1 MSEGGRRTVGFGVA
15 AGMAGAALVALV
27 ATAAPALAQ
36 RPTPTP
42 TPTPTQPPA
51 PPRST
56 GQPAIPVAD
65 SARASRPDSMPRPP
79 ITQGARSPLARQAAR
94 DSARSDSLRRAAG
107 DTTDL
112 RSPATPERPDS
123 AAGARDT
130 SRAELVE
137 WVEPDSVMRA
147 LLQRSGY
154 SITRYQGEEVSFL
167 VGQRRI
173 QLSGEPAAV
182 QRDQAL
188 VVGDSVIFNDS
199 TRVITVR
206 GRPGGTVVLRDPSQ
220 GEDVV
225 GEFVTYNLDTRS
237 GTVGNV
243 STAVQSGETWYVGAE
258 RAGLVGAQPEGETR
272 LRFYGH
278 DGTITSCDLTEP
290 HYHFE
295 ARNLKVV
302 RGSIMV
308 ARPAILY
315 IGRVPVLWLPF
326 VFQDMREGR
335 RSGVLSP
342 RLGLAELIRNSPTYR
357 RSVENVGYYFA
368 LSDYAD
374 ASVWLDWR
382 SGARGTDEDPGF
394 LRYNGEM
401 QYRWLDRFLTGRLG
415 VGYESWRDGRRNL
428 ALSWNHQQQFSQR
441 TSFTSSI
448 NYAQN
453 TVLQRLGAISPM
465 AALAT
470 IRSNATFQTQR
481 GPFSL
486 NLGGSQTQYTG
497 QDRIDRTLP
506 SLNISSRPMSIGNW
520 LTWTP
525 TLSATNTENLNNQV
539 LGELA
544 TRPRLDPATGALV
557 FDTLQFNRRN
567 TAVAFN
573 TPLKIFDFNL
583 TNSVTVNDVESTAP
597 VRATI
602 YNGPGDSTVR
612 VFAKEFRTEVDWNTS
627 FALPPAFRGTWNL
640 TPNVSLANVA
650 PGGFAV
656 RSYLSGGEFVQ
667 QKKRLSY
674 GISTSPTLYRRY
686 PGFGPFE
693 ALRHSISTVAQYN
706 YAPEARVDDAFLQ
719 AVGQNPGTYVGAL
732 AQSAVSMTLNTVIEG
747 KLRARS
753 DSAPP
758 GDAGTGAAG
767 NKVRL
772 LALDFAPLG
781 YDFVR
786 ADTLGRGLTTDVFYV
801 NARSDLL
808 PGFDFRIDYSL
819 FNGPSSDL
827 RSEFKPYRTGISA
840 AFSIGRSS
848 NAIALLQRVF
858 GMATPVE
865 NPQLQNLEQT
875 AADSAARRMAELPVA
890 GSRARMPVQQ
900 IPSGQ
905 GWRATFNF
913 SSQRTRP
920 DLLGTIVD
928 YDPATQCQAFQ
939 QDPFVYQR
947 CVQLAQQN
955 PPAADAVPTQG
966 GVIIRTPP
974 VTNVRSAMSFD
985 LTPRWTASWNTSY
998 DFERGE
1004 FADHQV
1010 SLQRDLHDWRAIF
1023 AFTQAPNGNFALSF
1037 FVSLKAEPDLKF
1049 DYRRQTYRSGR

>member
-1 MSEGGRRTVGFGVA
+1 MSAPRPRRTAGRTALAAAVA
-15 AGMAGAALVALV
+15 AALA
-27 ATAAPALAQ
+27 ATAGTAAAQ
-36 RPTPTP
+36 TPT
-42 TPTPTQPPA
+42 TPRPL
-51 PPRST
+51 

-65 SARASRPDSMPRPP
+65 SARASRPDSAPARP

-94 DSARSDSLRRAAG
+94 DSARADSLRRARG
-107 DTTDL
+107 DTL
-112 RSPATPERPDS
+112 PAQREFGAPVRPDS
-123 AAGARDT
+123 AAAEPRDT
-130 SRAELVE
+130 ARAELVE
-137 WVEPDSVMRA
+137 WVEPDSVMQA
-147 LLQRSGY
+147 LLARTGY
-154 SITRYQGEEVSFL
+154 SVTRYQGEEVAFFA
-167 VGQRRI
+167 GQRRI
-173 QLSGEPAAV
+173 VLGGEPAAV

-188 VVGDSVIFNDS
+188 VVGDSISFNDS
-199 TRVITVR
+199 TRVVTVR
-206 GRPGGTVVLRDPSQ
+206 SGPGGTVVLRDPSQ

-225 GEFVTYNLDTRS
+225 GEFVVYNLETRS

-243 STAVQSGETWYVGAE
+243 STAVTSGETWYVGAQ
-258 RAGLVGAQPEGETR
+258 RAGLVGQQPGEEER

-308 ARPAILY
+308 ARPAVLY

-342 RLGLAELIRNSPTYR
+342 RLGLAELVRNSPTYR

-374 ASVWLDWR
+374 ASTWLDWR
-382 SGARGTDEDPGF
+382 SGARGTSEDPGF
-394 LRYNGEM
+394 VRYNGEL

-415 VGYESWRDGRRNL
+415 VGYETWGDQRRNL
-428 ALSWNHQQQFSQR
+428 TLSWNHQQQFSQR
-441 TSFTSSI
+441 TSFNTSI

-453 TVLQRLGAISPM
+453 TVLQRLGAISPL

-486 NLGGSQTQYTG
+486 NLGGNQTQYTG
-497 QDRIDRTLP
+497 QDRVDRTFP
-506 SLNISSRPMSIGNW
+506 SLNITSRPISIGNW

-525 TLSATNTENLNNQV
+525 GLTASNTENLNNQV

-544 TRPRLDPATGALV
+544 TRPRVDPVTGVLV
-557 FDTLQFNRRN
+557 LDTLQFNRRSS
-567 TAVAFN
+567 TLAFQ
-573 TPLKIFDFNL
+573 TPLQIFGFNL
-583 TNSVTVNDVESTAP
+583 TNSIQVSDVESDAP

-602 YNGPGDSTVR
+602 YDGPTDSTVR

-627 FALPPAFRGTWNL
+627 FGLPPLLGGTWNL
-640 TPNVSLANVA
+640 TPSISLQNVA

-656 RSYLSGGEFVQ
+656 RSYLSGGEYVQ

-674 GISTSPTLYRRY
+674 GVSTSPTLYRRF

-693 ALRHSISTVAQYN
+693 AIRHSIAPVLQYS
-706 YAPEARVDDAFLQ
+706 YAPEAKVDDAFLQ
-719 AVGQNPGTYVGAL
+719 AVGQSPANYVGAL
-732 AQSAVSMTLNTVIEG
+732 AQSQLSLSLNMVFEAKMRG
-747 KLRARS
+747 RS
-753 DSAPP
+753 DSAAP
-758 GDAGTGAAG
+758 GDAGLGASG
-767 NKVRL
+767 DKVRL

-786 ADTLGRGLTTDVFYV
+786 ADTLGRGLTTDNFYV

-808 PGFDFRIDYSL
+808 PGFDFRIEYSL
-819 FNGPSSDL
+819 FNGPSSDR
-827 RSEFKPYRTGISA
+827 RSEFKPYRTGISSS
-840 AFSIGRSS
+840 FSIGRSS
-848 NAIALLQRVF
+848 NALALLQRIF
-858 GMATPVE
+858 GLAVPTD
-865 NPQLQNLEQT
+865 NPQLAQVEPT
-875 AADSAARRMAELPVA
+875 RDDSLARQLAEVPVA
-890 GSRARMPVQQ
+890 GSRARLPVQQ
-900 IPSGQ
+900 IQSGQ
-905 GWRATFNF
+905 GWRATINF

-928 YDPATQCQAFQ
+928 FDPASQCQAFLTRPVEF
-939 QDPFVYQR
+939 DRCIDLTQR
-947 CVQLAQQN
+947 N
-955 PPAADAVPTQG
+955 PPSADALPTQG
-966 GVIIRTPP
+966 GLIIRTPA
-974 VTNVRSAMSFD
+974 VSNIRSGLTFD
-985 LTPRWTASWNTSY
+985 LTPRWATSWNTSY
-998 DFERGE
+998 DFERGD

-1023 AFTQAPNGNFALSF
+1023 AFTQAANGNFALSF
-1037 FVSLKAEPDLKF
+1037 FVALKAEPDLKF
-1049 DYRRQTYRSGR
+1049 DYRRQSYRGVR